1 MWFGNATAVFVL
13 TLSARENAHRR
24 ERVRLAWRAQAQ
36 PDVGA
41 AFFVGNYSCGF
52 QDLYARCRSGYEGQD
67 AEQQREILQERRQW
81 DDLVLLPLVD
91 VYRHH
96 VRKLKL
102 AMGWILAHAPARWI
116 LKCDDDVFVRLALV
130 PRWLDERV
138 GHRPPTIVGQIHV
151 NDLLPTPT
159 ADPSKNTE
167 LHVEAYG
174 QRTVMPP
181 WPLGSVGY
189 AVTRDVAEYVV
200 EHNGVE
206 LQGEDVSM
214 GLWLDEWKIGPLL
227 RMLNSPAQFQH
238 GTGLSCLNMPKVLV
252 VGHGAMGPKNARR
265 CAEASSRD
273 PARWWHKSEGRPRS
287 WPRCTRDMHVACR
300 VR

>member
-102 AMGWILAHAPARWI
+102 ARADPRARARAVD
-116 LKCDDDVFVRLALV
+116 LQVRRQLLSASRLC
-130 PRWLDERV
+130 RDGSTSASATDR
-138 GHRPPTIVGQIHV
+138 RPLSGRS
-151 NDLLPTPT
+151 TPT
-159 ADPSKNTE
+159 SAATRRRPAK
-167 LHVEAYG
+167 HRAPRRGG

-181 WPLGSVGY
+181 GRLIGRV
-189 AVTRDVAEYVV
+189 RD
-200 EHNGVE
+200 
-206 LQGEDVSM
+206 
-214 GLWLDEWKIGPLL
+214 
-227 RMLNSPAQFQH
+227 
-238 GTGLSCLNMPKVLV
+238 
-252 VGHGAMGPKNARR
+252 ARR
-265 CAEASSRD
+265 GRVCGGAQRRRIAGRGRRWGCGSTSGRSGRCCACSTRRRSSSTAPGCRASTCKGAGRGPRRNGSQECAAA
-273 PARWWHKSEGRPRS
+273 PGEFARPG
-287 WPRCTRDMHVACR
+287 
-300 VR
+300 